1 MIGSRLGSYEIL
13 EEIGKGGMATVYR
26 AYQPSVD
33 RQVAL
38 KVIKHNIAA
47 DAHAMERFKREARLV
62 ARLEHPHIL
71 PIYDFDGGNDPPY
84 IVMRLLHGGTL
95 KDMLARGGFSVN
107 ECAHMLR
114 QIASA
119 LDYAHQQGIIHRD
132 IKPSNIMI
140 DHQRNAFLSDF
151 GIARLTEKRKR
162 RKLNNDETPI
172 TQTGAIIGTPEYM
185 SPEQGLGEESL
196 DGRSD
201 IYALGIVL
209 FQVLT
214 GQLPFTGSTSMA
226 VILKHVQE
234 LMPSA
239 VELNPSLPPMI
250 DVVLGRALSKQPGDR
265 YATASELASEFVAAL
280 GGGGAVDIPPQL
292 RETIEISLD
301 FQRSD
306 ETHPATDTL
315 STPTEQNKVVTAVY
329 IEAGDYAQL
338 VEEDR
343 GVEVARWAIRDF
355 WKAAEHVVVT
365 HGGQVIVRL
374 DNHLLAVWGVDATSE
389 DDPEQAISAALAVQD
404 ALRMRKD
411 TALNVDE
418 PPPLRI
424 GINTGAVLLTAG
436 DRAGTITASG
446 ATVSLANRLADNA
459 EGLILISH
467 DTFRE
472 VRGVFSVV
480 PEADMRVR
488 GRKEPVA
495 VYRVTGAKAR
505 AFRRETRGLEG
516 VETRMIGREA
526 EFKQLQNAF
535 LNAVED
541 RETQVVTVLSE
552 AGVGK
557 SRLLYEFA
565 NWSDLRPEKYRIF
578 RGRATPIMTNRPY
591 ALLRDILSFR
601 FEILDSD
608 RPDVVRDKMENGIKD
623 LVGDN
628 PEMAHLIGY
637 LAGFDFGD
645 SPYLKGLLPDP
656 QQLTARA
663 RQMFMRLLVGITERG
678 YPVMMQ
684 LEDIHNADD
693 ATLNLLNDTA
703 GELPSVP
710 MMMVCLARPAL
721 LERRPT
727 WGSGQNFH
735 RRIELSPLDKR
746 DSRDLAL
753 EILKQVADVPKE
765 LRDLLVERAEGNP
778 LYMEELVKML
788 IEDRVI
794 HKGESAWTV
803 EVSRLSG
810 LRVPPTL
817 AGLLQ
822 ARLDTLLYPER
833 IALQRASVAGRV
845 FYSGAIRAL
854 DGTDDVKL
862 TDLDGILKR
871 LTARGFIARRETSA
885 FAGNAEYIFAQNM
898 LRDAVYNNLLQRH
911 ARAYHAGVAQWA
923 IEASGARINEYLPL
937 IAEHYEKAGEAE
949 KAAEFLAQAG
959 ERAVGISAYH
969 EALDFLTRALN
980 LLPEPRAEWLMKL
993 GEVHYALSNFEAA
1006 REAFEGCLA
1015 LIPQRED
1022 KPDLAARALQQLGDM
1037 ALNLGSYENAEYYF
1051 SESLSCAIYSSQLAT
1066 LGWAF
1071 AGLGHLELKRGRYEE
1086 AKQHLEHGVDLSQM
1100 VGDVELELVNLNRL
1114 GYAAAMEGN
1123 LDGARQ
1129 QWEAGLTQARM
1140 VGNRRRESVFL
1151 LNIAE
1156 ADRIEERFAQARIR
1170 FQDALTVSQEIGD
1183 RENVAMIHNNLGLV
1197 DVMAGNLHEART
1209 HLDSA
1214 LKIAT
1219 AIGAVQ
1225 ATVAIIASFAQLRA
1239 RAGDTVGALVLLDA
1253 VLNHPAADAEL
1264 RADTEQVLGK
1274 LKVDSNMVE
1283 EGISVAETLDF
1294 DTIVRDLLN
1303 KSTST

>member
-1 MIGSRLGSYEIL
+1 MGSQFGSYEIL

-38 KVIKHNIAA
+38 KVIRQNIAN
-47 DAHAMERFKREARLV
+47 DAQGLERFRREARLV

-71 PIYDFDGGNDPPY
+71 PIYDFDGSHDPPY
-84 IVMRLLHGGTL
+84 IVMRLLNGGTL
-95 KDMLARGGFSVN
+95 KEVLSRGGISAN
-107 ECAHMLR
+107 ECALLLR
-114 QIASA
+114 QVASA

-151 GIARLTEKRKR
+151 GIARVTESQRKR
-162 RKLNNDETPI
+162 RKRNDDETPI

-185 SPEQGLGEESL
+185 SPEQGMGEESI
-196 DGRSD
+196 DGRTD

-214 GQLPFTGSTSMA
+214 GQLPFTGNNAMA
-226 VILKHVQE
+226 VILKQIQE
-234 LMPSA
+234 IMPSA
-239 VELNPSLPPMI
+239 VALNPSLPPAI
-250 DVVLGRALSKQPGDR
+250 DVVLGRALAKQPGDR
-265 YATASELASEFVAAL
+265 YATASELASAFITAL
-280 GGGGAVDIPPQL
+280 GGAAEILPQL
-292 RETIEISLD
+292 REAIEISLD
-301 FQRSD
+301 FYRLD
-306 ETHPATDTL
+306 ETQPATDTL
-315 STPTEQNKVVTAVY
+315 GTPTEQNKVVTAIY

-343 GVEVARWAIRDF
+343 GVEVAHWAIRDF
-355 WKAAEHVVVT
+355 WKRAEQIIKT
-365 HGGQVIVRL
+365 HGGQVIAL
-374 DNHLLAVWGVDATSE
+374 AENHLLALWGADMTSE
-389 DDPEQAISAALAVQD
+389 DDSEHAISAALAIQD
-404 ALRMRKD
+404 ALRQRND
-411 TALNVDE
+411 TTLNADE
-418 PPPLRI
+418 PLPLRI
-424 GINTGAVLLTAG
+424 GINTGAVLLTPG
-436 DRAGTITASG
+436 ERVGTLTASG

-459 EGLILISH
+459 DGAILISH

-472 VRGVFSVV
+472 VRGVFRVT
-480 PEADMRVR
+480 PEADIRMR

-495 VYRVTGAKAR
+495 VYRVAGAKVR
-505 AFRRETRGLEG
+505 AFRRETRGVEG
-516 VETRMIGREA
+516 VETRMVGREA

-541 RETQVVTVLSE
+541 HETQVVTVLSE

-578 RGRATPIMTNRPY
+578 RGRATPIMTSRPY

-608 RPDVVRDKMENGIKD
+608 RPNIVRDKMENGIKD
-623 LVGDN
+623 LVGEN

-663 RQMFMRLLVGITERG
+663 RQMFMRLLMGITQRG

-693 ATLNLLNDTA
+693 ATLDLLNDVA
-703 GELPSVP
+703 NELRSMPLI
-710 MMMVCLARPAL
+710 MVCLARPTL
-721 LERRPT
+721 LERRST
-727 WGSGQNFH
+727 WGSGQGFH
-735 RRIELSPLDKR
+735 RRIVLEPLDKR

-753 EILKQVADVPKE
+753 EILKPMPDVPKE
-765 LRDLLVERAEGNP
+765 LRDLLVDRAEGNP

-794 HKGESAWTV
+794 HKGEDKWSV
-803 EVSRLSG
+803 EVGRLSR

-854 DGTDDVKL
+854 DGADDITKL
-862 TDLDGILKR
+862 PDLEGILKR
-871 LTARGFIARRETSA
+871 LIARGFIARRETSA
-885 FAGNAEYIFAQNM
+885 FAGSAEYIFAQNM
-898 LRDAVYNNLLQRH
+898 LRDAVYSNLIQRH
-911 ARAYHAGVAQWA
+911 ARAYHAGVAEWA
-923 IEASGARINEYLPL
+923 VEASGARVNEYLPL
-937 IAEHYEKAGEAE
+937 IAEHYEKAGETG

-959 ERAVGISAYH
+959 ERATGISAYR
-969 EALDFLTRALN
+969 EALDFLTRALD

-993 GEVHYALSNFEAA
+993 GEVHYALSDFEAA
-1006 REAFEGCLA
+1006 RAAFESCLA

-1022 KPDLAARALQQLGDM
+1022 HPDLAARALQQLGDM
-1037 ALNLGSYENAEYYF
+1037 ALNLGDYENAEYCF

-1086 AKQHLEHGVDLSQM
+1086 AQQHLEHGVGLSQM
-1100 VGDVELELVNLNRL
+1100 VGDVELELINLNRL

-1123 LDGARQ
+1123 LGGARQ
-1129 QWEAGLTQARM
+1129 QWEAGLSQART

-1156 ADRIEERFAQARIR
+1156 ADRLEERFAEARTR

-1197 DVMAGNLHEART
+1197 DVMTDHLHDART

-1214 LKIAT
+1214 LRIAT
-1219 AIGAVQ
+1219 TIGAIQ
-1225 ATVAIIASFAQLRA
+1225 ATVAIVASFAQLRA
-1239 RAGDTVGALVLLDA
+1239 RAGDTLGALVLLDA
-1253 VLNHPAADAEL
+1253 VLNHPATDAEL
-1264 RADTEQVLGK
+1264 RADTEEVLGK
-1274 LKVDSNMVE
+1274 LKVDSQIVE
-1283 EGISVAETLDF
+1283 DGISVAETLDF
-1294 DTIVRDLLN
+1294 DAIVRDLLN
-1303 KSTST
+1303 KSTLT